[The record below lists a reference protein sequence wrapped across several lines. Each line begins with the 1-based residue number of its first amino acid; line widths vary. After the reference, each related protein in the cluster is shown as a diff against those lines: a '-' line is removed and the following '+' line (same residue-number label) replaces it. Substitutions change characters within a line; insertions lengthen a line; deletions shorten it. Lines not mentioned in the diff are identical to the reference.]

1 MTEAGTYT
9 NTFSQQAIPLAD
21 AERGAGFDYDLK
33 LLVCAFT
40 LLCLGLVM
48 VASSSISVAEQ
59 RFHDP
64 LHYFWRQSAA
74 AAVGVIMAYCVVQ
87 LPLVYWQRLSRL
99 LLVAAIVLLA
109 LVLIPGLGK
118 EVNGSIRWV
127 KLGPISMQASEPAK
141 LCVIIYLAGYLVH
154 FHEEVRNTLI
164 GFLRPV
170 VVLIIIAGLLLL
182 EPDFGST
189 AVIFATTLGMLF
201 LGGVSFTR
209 FAIWGGLA
217 LTGLAGVAVM
227 APYRVKRLLNFRNPW
242 DDQFDSGFQLVQAL
256 IAIGR
261 GEWLGVGLGSS
272 VLKMFYLPEA
282 HTDFIFAV
290 IAEEFGL
297 AGSLALVLMFG
308 YLVLRALQIGGRAEE
323 AGQLFGAY
331 LAYGIGLWLG
341 IQAFVNF
348 GVNMG
353 VLPTKGLTL
362 PFISYGGN
370 SLVVTCVAL
379 ALLLRA
385 EHESRYRCFNPYTHG
400 GPRARTRG
408 GPSTYGRR

>member
-1 MTEAGTYT
+1 L
-9 NTFSQQAIPLAD
+9 F
-21 AERGAGFDYDLK
+21 
-33 LLVCAFT
+33 
-40 LLCLGLVM
+40 
-48 VASSSISVAEQ
+48 
-59 RFHDP
+59 
-64 LHYFWRQSAA
+64 
-74 AAVGVIMAYCVVQ
+74 
-87 LPLVYWQRLSRL
+87 
-99 LLVAAIVLLA
+99 LVAAIVLLA
-109 LVLIPGLGK
+109 LVLVPGLGK

-141 LCVIIYLAGYLVH
+141 LCVIVYLAGYLVH
-154 FHEEVRNTLI
+154 FHDEVRNTLI

-170 VVLIIIAGLLLL
+170 VVLIAIAGLLLL

-209 FAIWGGLA
+209 FATWGGLA
-217 LTGLAGVAVM
+217 FAGLAGVAVM
-227 APYRVKRLLNFRNPW
+227 APYRVKRLLNFWNPW
-242 DDQFDSGFQLVQAL
+242 EDQFNSGFQLAQAL

-261 GEWLGVGLGSS
+261 GEWTGVGLGGS

-297 AGSLALVLMFG
+297 AGSLTLVFLFG
-308 YLVLRALQIGGRAEE
+308 FLVLRALQIGGRAEE

-331 LAYGIGLWLG
+331 LSYGIGLWLG
-341 IQAFVNF
+341 IQGFVNL

-385 EHESRYRCFNPYTHG
+385 EHESRYRSFNPYTHG
-400 GPRARTRG
+400 GPHPRSRG
-408 GPSTYGRR
+408 GPRTYDRS

>member
-1 MTEAGTYT
+1 
-9 NTFSQQAIPLAD
+9 
-21 AERGAGFDYDLK
+21 
-33 LLVCAFT
+33 
-40 LLCLGLVM
+40 
-48 VASSSISVAEQ
+48 
-59 RFHDP
+59 
-64 LHYFWRQSAA
+64 
-74 AAVGVIMAYCVVQ
+74 
-87 LPLVYWQRLSRL
+87 
-99 LLVAAIVLLA
+99 
-109 LVLIPGLGK
+109 
-118 EVNGSIRWV
+118 
-127 KLGPISMQASEPAK
+127 
-141 LCVIIYLAGYLVH
+141 VIIYLAGYLVN

-164 GFLRPV
+164 GFMRPV
-170 VVLIIIAGLLLL
+170 VVLILIAGLLLL

-189 AVIFATTLGMLF
+189 AVMFATTLGMLF

-209 FAIWGGLA
+209 FATWGGLA
-217 LTGLAGVAVM
+217 LAGLAAVAVA
-227 APYRVKRLLNFRNPW
+227 APYRVKRLLNFWNPW
-242 DDQFDSGFQLVQAL
+242 DDQFNSGFQLAQAL

-261 GEWLGVGLGSS
+261 GEWTGVGLGGG

-297 AGSLALVLMFG
+297 LGSLTLVFLFG

-323 AGQLFGAY
+323 SGQFFGAY

-341 IQAFVNF
+341 IQAFVNL

-362 PFISYGGN
+362 PFISYGSN

-385 EHESRYRCFNPYTHG
+385 EHESRYRSFNPYTQG
-400 GPRARTRG
+400 GSRTAGSGGRPRTSTRG
-408 GPSTYGRR
+408 ALRAHGRR